1 MSSYLELINQLEKHE
16 QTYEKEMALNQD
28 TCPLISELYFSDLK
42 LLVEKWPTHLNLALK
57 YFERLLS
64 S

>member
-16 QTYEKEMALNQD
+16 QTYEKEMELNQD
-28 TCPLISELYFSDLK
+28 ASPIISELYFSDLK
-42 LLVEKWPTHLNLALK
+42 LLAEKWPTHLNLALK

>member
-16 QTYEKEMALNQD
+16 QTYEMELNQD
-28 TCPLISELYFSDLK
+28 ASPIISELYFSDLK
-42 LLVEKWPTHLNLALK
+42 LLAEKWPTHLNLALK

-64 S
+64 P